1 MNNVIEVS
9 DEESFAKGQKSCDL
23 QVRSDAGDVE
33 TQFMD
38 AIDSAYG
45 FFRFLQVST
54 RGIANNERR
63 LFKMDTSIQEQADA
77 GIEVVDARLNYL
89 ADATPKPVN
98 YTYDPPAGVPR
109 QSGKYAEHSVAVRNG
124 RELISKLSLDTN
136 GFVLTQHETAV
147 KDFYDSDEVRS
158 VYYPEV
164 ERLLKRVTGAERVAV
179 FDHIVRNPLLAERG
193 EKGVRAPAR
202 IVHNDYSFKS
212 APRRV
217 RDLLPEEA
225 DRLLKNRFAEI
236 NVWRAIRGPIESSPL
251 ALCDARS
258 LSAEDIVPADLV
270 YRDRVGETFG
280 FLYNPKHR
288 WYYFPRLER
297 NEAILLKC
305 YDSKDDGRARFTAH
319 TSFDDP
325 SSPPNAAPRESI
337 EVRALVFWPA
347 DQ

>member
-1 MNNVIEVS
+1 
-9 DEESFAKGQKSCDL
+9 
-23 QVRSDAGDVE
+23 
-33 TQFMD
+33 
-38 AIDSAYG
+38 
-45 FFRFLQVST
+45 
-54 RGIANNERR
+54 
-63 LFKMDTSIQEQADA
+63 MDTSIQEQP
-77 GIEVVDARLNYL
+77 DARIGVVNARLKYL
-89 ADATPKPVN
+89 AEATPKPVN
-98 YTYDPPAGVPR
+98 YAYDPPAGVSR
-109 QSGKYAEHSVAVRNG
+109 QSGKYTEQSVSIRNG
-124 RELISKLSLDTN
+124 REVLSELSLDTN
-136 GFVLTQHETAV
+136 GFVLTNHETEV
-147 KDFYDSDEVRS
+147 SDFYDPSEVKA

-164 ERLLKRVTGAERVAV
+164 ERLLKRVTGAVRVLI

-193 EKGVRAPAR
+193 EKGARSPAK

-217 RDLLPEEA
+217 RDLLPEES
-225 DRLLKNRFAEI
+225 DRLLKYRFAEI

-288 WYYFPRLER
+288 WYYFPRMER

-319 TSFDDP
+319 TSFEDP
-325 SSPPNAAPRESI
+325 NSSPNAAARESI
-337 EVRALVFWPA
+337 EVRALVFWSPESA
-347 DQ
+347 